1 MNDELLNPQ
10 TVEFPNGNVARL
22 VTVPASTDI
31 QQVITALDLPAP
43 RALLIL
49 NGGTAALEAD
59 VHDRLEQLLDALAGV
74 VIEEGITLLTG
85 GTNEG
90 IFFLLG
96 AALAKRGDLKA
107 PCIGVSVA
115 GRTGPERLEP
125 HHSHFVLV
133 EGETWGEETP
143 VMYNLAAALSHT
155 CPSLAVFAGGGQIT
169 VNEMCYN
176 VLQKRELVLIA
187 GSKRSTD
194 MAISAH
200 AGNDVANESIQ
211 QIASAGRITVFGTQ
225 QPATDLA
232 ALLRSRL
239 LPGQSS

>member
-1 MNDELLNPQ
+1 MDVETSGQQ

-22 VTVPASTDI
+22 VRTPASVDI
-31 QQVITALDLPAP
+31 QPVITALNLPAS

-49 NGGTAALEAD
+49 NGGTAGLEAD
-59 VHDRLEQLLDALAGV
+59 VRARLEQLLAAVAGV

-90 IFFLLG
+90 IFSLLG
-96 AALAKRGDLKA
+96 AALANSGALRA

-115 GRTGPERLEP
+115 GRAGLERLEP

-133 EGETWGEETP
+133 EGDAWGEETP
-143 VMYNLAAALSHT
+143 VMYDLAAAISRT
-155 CPSLAVFAGGGQIT
+155 CPSLAIFAGGGEIT
-169 VNEMCYN
+169 INEMRYN
-176 VLQKRELVLIA
+176 VLQKRELILIA

-194 MAISAH
+194 AVIAAH
-200 AGNDVANESIQ
+200 AGDDAVEDRLK
-211 QIASAGRITVFGTQ
+211 QIASAGRITVFGAH

-232 ALLRSRL
+232 ALVRSRL
-239 LPGQSS
+239 LPG